1 MTAAVLDASAVLA
14 LFNQEP
20 GAKQVAQVLH
30 DAVMSAV
37 NYAEVV
43 TYFIHAGRSLEQVQ
57 AIMRQITLTIVPA
70 DAEMAELA
78 GHLRAATALAGLSLG
93 DRFCLALAKLKGV
106 PTWTADRQ
114 WQDISAAVGVEII
127 MVR

>member
-14 LFNQEP
+14 LFKPEP
-20 GAKQVAQVLH
+20 GAKQVAQVLP

-43 TYFIHAGRSLEQVQ
+43 TYFIHAGRSLEQVA
-57 AIMRQITLTIVPA
+57 AIMRQIKLTIVPA

-78 GHLRAATALAGLSLG
+78 GHLRAQTALAGLSLG
-93 DRFCLALAKLKGV
+93 DRFCLALAKLKGA
-106 PTWTADRQ
+106 PAWTADRQ
-114 WQDISAAVGVEII
+114 WQDVSAAVGVEII
-127 MVR
+127 MIR

>member
-1 MTAAVLDASAVLA
+1 MTAAVLDASVVLA
-14 LFNQEP
+14 LFKQEP
-20 GAKQVAQVLH
+20 GAKQVARVLP

-78 GHLRAATALAGLSLG
+78 GHLRAATAPVGLSLG
-93 DRFCLALAKLKGV
+93 DRFCLALAKLKGA
-106 PTWTADRQ
+106 PAWTADRQ
-114 WQDISAAVGVEII
+114 WQSIASAIGVEITVI
-127 MVR
+127 R